1 MKILLAAVNASYS
14 HTNLAARCLCS
25 YVKKYNSSAQID
37 FAEWTINQTHTE
49 ILQGIYSYLPDL
61 LLFPTYIWNAA
72 MVTELIQDVKKI
84 LPSCVIGAGGPEF
97 GYYPEGYLEKL
108 KELDFVSTGEGEKT
122 TLELSSA
129 PDFLPETLEKIKG
142 IYYRKENEICFS
154 GHRELISDMRELPF
168 PYPEITEP
176 DTRIYYYE
184 SSRGCP
190 FSCAYCISSI
200 ERSVRFMPLNRVFE
214 DLQRFLDAKVKLV
227 KFVDRTYN
235 LNENRYI
242 DIWKYIV
249 NNHNGKTMFHFEI
262 EAEFLSEKALEFLQ
276 TVPEGIMQ
284 FEMGL
289 QSANKET
296 LKAVNRSDNI
306 ELLASNIRQIPK
318 TIHQHLDLIAGL
330 PHEDLESFGKSF
342 DFAMALKPDML
353 QLGFLKVLHGTKME
367 DYAKSNGWQW
377 MKNPV
382 YETFSTPHMSY
393 KDMVFLKHLE
403 TLLDAYWNS
412 GSFSATMEYIGNKQG
427 FWTFFSNLTKQAES
441 ENIFEMQRRE
451 LFWFEYLASK
461 CNETE
466 KELLRFDFIKST
478 KKSNFPDWY
487 SRENYSKENHR
498 LALEENGGITNAR
511 MDFAYS
517 DYDEFNVNPFK
528 PLECNLLEK
537 TKVLFFYARRDGTG
551 SNRQILL

>member
-1 MKILLAAVNASYS
+1 
-14 HTNLAARCLCS
+14 
-25 YVKKYNSSAQID
+25 
-37 FAEWTINQTHTE
+37 
-49 ILQGIYSYLPDL
+49 
-61 LLFPTYIWNAA
+61 
-72 MVTELIQDVKKI
+72 
-84 LPSCVIGAGGPEF
+84 
-97 GYYPEGYLEKL
+97 
-108 KELDFVSTGEGEKT
+108 
-122 TLELSSA
+122 
-129 PDFLPETLEKIKG
+129 
-142 IYYRKENEICFS
+142 
-154 GHRELISDMRELPF
+154 
-168 PYPEITEP
+168 
-176 DTRIYYYE
+176 
-184 SSRGCP
+184 
-190 FSCAYCISSI
+190 
-200 ERSVRFMPLNRVFE
+200 MPLNRVFE

-262 EAEFLSEKALEFLQ
+262 EAEFLSEKALEFLK

-284 FEMGL
+284 FEIGL

-296 LKAVNRSDNI
+296 LKAVNRSENI
-306 ELLASNIRQIPK
+306 ELLAANIRQIPA
-318 TIHQHLDLIAGL
+318 TIHQHLDLIAG
-330 PHEDLESFGKSF
+330 
-342 DFAMALKPDML
+342 L

-427 FWTFFSNLTKQAES
+427 FWNFFSNLTKQAES

-451 LFWFEYLASK
+451 LFWFEYLASR
-461 CNETE
+461 CDETE

-517 DYDEFNVNPFK
+517 DYDEFNINPFK
-528 PLECNLLEK
+528 PSECNLPEK